1 MGTAQVRFRDGSS
14 PQVRFF
20 NGNSAQVR
28 KWAQAIHGQHGQ
40 HKNGLRYAGE
50 AAQPPQ
56 VRFVNMA
63 KKVQVTGAAY
73 GRRRDQDERFNRAR
87 AQDQEARGTG
97 RNRAFGGMP
106 SRRWAF

>member
-63 KKVQVTGAAY
+63 KKEQVTG
-73 GRRRDQDERFNRAR
+73 GKEQTKSS
-87 AQDQEARGTG
+87 Q
-97 RNRAFGGMP
+97 P
-106 SRRWAF
+106 SAS